1 MPKVFLTP
9 LLIAGLLLSSM
20 PNSSAAKKYEYNT
33 YRQGQNWAKTWIAVG
48 MQSDEKWF
56 SPSTG
61 KIIYS
66 RLIAYCKNIKTPDTD
81 YLSQL
86 MSPNA
91 QKGCA
96 DEIRKKFG

>member
-20 PNSSAAKKYEYNT
+20 PNSSAAQKYQYNT
-33 YRQGQNWAKTWIAVG
+33 YRQGQTWAKSWIAVG

-66 RLIAYCKNIKTPDTD
+66 RLIAYCKQIYNTNTGAKV
-81 YLSQL
+81 

-96 DEIRKKFG
+96 DEIRKTFG